1 MDTDFC
7 ITAAS
12 VMSEAVFLILEHSSL
27 REVKQKKHEKKF
39 RIIQTKLIA

>member
-27 REVKQKKHEKKF
+27 REVKQKKQKKF